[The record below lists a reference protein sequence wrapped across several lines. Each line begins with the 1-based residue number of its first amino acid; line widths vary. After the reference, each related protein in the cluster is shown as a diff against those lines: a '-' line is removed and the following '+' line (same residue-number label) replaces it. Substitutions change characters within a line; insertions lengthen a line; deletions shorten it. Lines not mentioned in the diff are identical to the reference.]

1 MGDPLLEAGVYA
13 YMSMMADLVVVVVF
27 VNQIIGPPFFKLAL
41 RLSGEARTE
50 PRPGAKP

>member
-41 RLSGEARTE
+41 RLSGEA
-50 PRPGAKP
+50 